1 VWLLPDLEG
10 RGMNGLRLTHK
21 EWEIVN
27 EQCLKCKLWDEDEGC
42 IYEGRANNLPVED
55 CNIFEENKK

>member
-1 VWLLPDLEG
+1 
-10 RGMNGLRLTHK
+10 MNGLRLTHK